1 MLGFAKSDIRLAFN
15 FFKMS
20 LKDKYLGSALGGVW
34 AIANP
39 LFMLAV
45 YTLVFG
51 FVFKVRLPGA
61 ETTLAYVIWLIS
73 GYGPWLATVEAITA
87 STASVVGAAGV
98 VKNLAFKVELIP
110 ISSAFV
116 GLISLAVSLVF
127 LLVLLVLTGNVPGW
141 HAIWLP
147 VIVVVQFFLI
157 VALGLWFSALNVFVR
172 DFSVALPNL
181 LTIFMFAT
189 PIFYPLESLPGFM
202 QKVSLFN
209 PFFVISDAYRSVLI
223 NQQSPGLIGLLG
235 VLVLSRLLF
244 VAGLT
249 AFRRAKGFFDAAL

>member
-1 MLGFAKSDIRLAFN
+1 MLGFVKSDFRLAFN

-20 LKDKYLGSALGGVW
+20 LKDKYLGSALGGFW

-73 GYGPWLATVEAITA
+73 GYGPWLATVEALTA
-87 STASVVGAAGV
+87 STGSVVGAAGI

-116 GLISLAVSLVF
+116 GLISLGVSLVF
-127 LLVLLVLTGNVPGW
+127 LLVLLVLTGNAPGW
-141 HAIWLP
+141 HVIWLP
-147 VIVVVQFFLI
+147 LIVAVQFFLI
-157 VALGLWFSALNVFVR
+157 VALGLWFSALNVFAR

-202 QKVSLFN
+202 QKISLFN
-209 PFFVISDAYRSVLI
+209 PFFVIADAYRSVLI

-235 VLVLSRLLF
+235 VLVLSMLLF
-244 VAGLT
+244 VAGLK